1 MDTDDYLGKLIG
13 NTGRPDQ
20 LTVALR
26 DSYSARRGEFVRIAH
41 QERRDEPATDVLG
54 RIVALSRSNIMY
66 TEAMGEGISEV
77 ELLPTTRIS
86 GETVYGRIELVGY
99 KDPATGEIRIPRR
112 PLDPGAK
119 VYGVDYAFLTQFYDF
134 SEDTSVHLG
143 NLVGYE
149 KGETIVPIYLDAN
162 TLATEHLAVLAMTGA
177 GKSYTVGRIIE
188 RLMVLM
194 NGSVIVFDP
203 HGEYGRALLG
213 GHLNFNPDVDRV
225 EDAHDRA
232 KLVEIQERLGALQ
245 AQGAGIIV
253 YTPQDPTF
261 DTKYGSSNIPLALQF
276 DQFEMDDLT
285 GILPGLSEPQQ
296 RVLDVAIRYWKTTAD
311 EPRDIQQLLKLLTDE
326 LDVLRGWGELSDA
339 ESKALRGVSA
349 AVAAI
354 RLRRVINEARSFY
367 TVAVGQPTDVREM
380 AGYPDERRG
389 RLIIVD
395 LQGLSDSAR
404 QIVVALLSSEI
415 LRAASHK
422 TRPIRPVF
430 VVYEEGHNFAP
441 SGQVS
446 ISKNIIKRIAAEG
459 RKFGVGFAIVSQRP
473 SKLDADVTSQ
483 CNTIIAM
490 RIKNPDDQ
498 RFIQR
503 TSDYFSAADLAELPS
518 LSTGE
523 ALVTG
528 RAIIAPLIVKV
539 GNKALAH
546 GGVAPNVVARWGEP
560 ALSASNGSEA

>member
-1 MDTDDYLGKLIG
+1 MNSDNYLGKLIG
-13 NTGRPDQ
+13 NTGQPDK

-26 DSYSARRGEFVRIAH
+26 DSYSARRGEFIRIAH
-41 QERRDEPATDVLG
+41 QERQNEPATDVLG
-54 RIVALSRSNIMY
+54 RIVAISRSNIMY

-77 ELLPTTRIS
+77 ELLPTTRMS

-99 KDPATGEIRIPRR
+99 KDPNTSEIRIPRR

-119 VYGVDYAFLTQFYDF
+119 VYGVNYEFLTQFYDF
-134 SEDTSVHLG
+134 TEDTSIHLG

-149 KGETIVPIYLDAN
+149 KGGTIVPIYLDAN
-162 TLATEHLAVLAMTGA
+162 TLTTEHLAVLAMTGS

-188 RLMVLM
+188 RLVALM
-194 NGSVIVFDP
+194 NGSVVVFDP

-213 GHLNFNPDVDRV
+213 GKLNFNPSIDQV
-225 EDAHDRA
+225 EDERDQS
-232 KLVEIQERLGALQ
+232 KLIEIQQQLQALQ
-245 AQGAGIIV
+245 TNGAGIIV
-253 YTPQDPTF
+253 YTPQDGAF
-261 DTKYGSSNIPLALQF
+261 DTKYGGLNHHLALQF
-276 DQFEMDDLT
+276 DQFEMDELT
-285 GILPGLSEPQQ
+285 GILPGLTEPQQ
-296 RVLDVAIRYWKTTAD
+296 RVLDVAIRYWKATTD
-311 EPRDIQQLLKLLTDE
+311 EPRDIQHLLKLLTDD
-326 LDVLRGWGELSDA
+326 LDVLRQWGELSDA
-339 ESKALRGVSA
+339 EANALRGVSA

-367 TVAVGQPTDVREM
+367 TAAIGQPTDVREIV
-380 AGYPDERRG
+380 GYPDNLQG

-422 TRPIRPVF
+422 THPIRPVF

-441 SGQVS
+441 AGEVS

-528 RAIIAPLIVKV
+528 RAIIAPLIIKV
-539 GNKALAH
+539 GSKALAH
-546 GGVAPNVVARWGEP
+546 GGVSPNVVARWG
-560 ALSASNGSEA
+560 GSEA

>member
-13 NTGRPDQ
+13 NTGRPDK

-41 QERRDEPATDVLG
+41 RERRGEPATDVLG

-77 ELLPTTRIS
+77 ELLPTARLS

-119 VYGVDYAFLTQFYDF
+119 VYGVDYGFLTQFYDF
-134 SEDTSVHLG
+134 SEDTSIHLG

-188 RLMVLM
+188 RLVALM

-213 GHLNFNPDVDRV
+213 GQLNFNPQIDRV
-225 EDAHDRA
+225 QDAHDRA
-232 KLVEIQERLGALQ
+232 KLVEIQERLSALQ
-245 AQGAGIIV
+245 AQGAGIVV
-253 YTPQDPTF
+253 YTPQDLTF
-261 DTKYGSSNIPLALQF
+261 DTKYGSCNVPLALQF
-276 DQFEMDDLT
+276 DQFQMDELT
-285 GILPGLSEPQQ
+285 GILPGLTEPQQ
-296 RVLDVAIRYWKTTAD
+296 RVLDVAIRYWKTTDD
-311 EPRDIQQLLKLLTDE
+311 EPRDIQQLLKLLTED

-339 ESKALRGVSA
+339 EAKSLRGVSA

-367 TVAVGQPTDVREM
+367 TAAVGQPTDVREM
-380 AGYPDERRG
+380 VGYPDDRRG
-389 RLIIVD
+389 RLVIVD

-422 TRPIRPVF
+422 SRPIRPVF

-441 SGQVS
+441 AGQVS

-539 GNKALAH
+539 GSKALAH
-546 GGVAPNVVARWGEP
+546 GGVSPNVVARWGGPE
-560 ALSASNGSEA
+560 